1 MNALYLL
8 MFTNTT
14 YLQYY
19 ISIEK
24 FFTYFREARV
34 EINKINVSIE
44 KERDK

>member
-1 MNALYLL
+1 
-8 MFTNTT
+8 MFTNKT

-44 KERDK
+44 NERDKTISVEL

>member
-1 MNALYLL
+1 MNVLYLL
-8 MFTNTT
+8 IITNTT

-24 FFTYFREARV
+24 FLTYFREARV